1 MKSDLQGKRRRMN
14 VNAKRGE
21 INRKELFIRNGK
33 LQYKYNRYL
42 TQGLGDIALSQNG
55 VAKQGIIYESV
66 DIGEIIQVHDYLF
79 ANLVYDGT
87 NCPDKIAVSKDGV
100 YFTIISTLS

>member
-1 MKSDLQGKRRRMN
+1 M
-14 VNAKRGE
+14 
-21 INRKELFIRNGK
+21 
-33 LQYKYNRYL
+33 
-42 TQGLGDIALSQNG
+42 GDIALSQNG

-87 NCPDKIAVSKDGV
+87 E
-100 YFTIISTLS
+100 LSR